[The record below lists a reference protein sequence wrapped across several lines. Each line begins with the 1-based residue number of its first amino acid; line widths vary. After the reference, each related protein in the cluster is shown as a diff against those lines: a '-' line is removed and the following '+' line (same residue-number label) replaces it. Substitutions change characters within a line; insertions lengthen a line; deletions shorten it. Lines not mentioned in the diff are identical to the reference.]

1 MRGSGAATRTAR
13 LVSQCPGRFQRRCG
27 LAAPFRISG
36 GVADP
41 AWAEFEGTPRCV
53 YRAGTGPAVIVMS
66 EIPGITPQVAAFGQR
81 VVQAGYTVFMP
92 LLFGEPMR
100 PPTRGY
106 ALRIIAKS
114 CISKEFRALAAN
126 QSSPIVDWLRAL
138 ARDAHG
144 QCGGR
149 GVGAIGMCFT
159 GNFALAMMLDAPVLA
174 PVLSQPSLPFAITQ
188 SRRGGLHASAAEL
201 QAAHE
206 KIDNQGARILAL
218 RFIQD
223 PMCPGERFAR
233 LRTEFG
239 AAFEAIEIDEKY
251 ASPRFP
257 KPAHSVLTNHL
268 IDEAGQPTRE
278 ALDRTLAF
286 LREQLGPA
294 PHPPAPHRTPPGP

>member
-1 MRGSGAATRTAR
+1 MHTVPGFEIHTLNMQGAAR
-13 LVSQCPGRFQRRCG
+13 
-27 LAAPFRISG
+27 
-36 GVADP
+36 D
-41 AWAEFEGTPRCV
+41 V
-53 YRAGTGPAVIVMS
+53 YRAGRGPAVIVMS
-66 EIPGITPQVAAFGQR
+66 EIPGITPAVAGFAQR
-81 VVQAGYTVFMP
+81 LVDAGYSVFMP

-100 PPTRGY
+100 PPDRGY
-106 ALRIIAKS
+106 ALRVILKA
-114 CISKEFRALAAN
+114 CISREFRVLAAN

-138 ARDAHG
+138 ARRAHAE
-144 QCGGR
+144 CGGR

-159 GNFALAMMLDAPVLA
+159 GNFALAMMLNAPVLA
-174 PVLSQPSLPFAITQ
+174 PVLAQPSLPFAVTR
-188 SRRGGLHASAAEL
+188 SRRGGLHASPEEL
-201 QAAHE
+201 LAAHD
-206 KIDNQGARILAL
+206 KIDREGARILAL

-233 LRTEFG
+233 LRSEFG

-286 LREQLGPA
+286 LKEQLS
-294 PHPPAPHRTPPGP
+294 PGRPGIAEA